1 MIDFKNAKK
10 ATEASYL
17 TPGIYEMKIIDAK
30 FENPEGKTMYVEL
43 TFDRVRDGAKMKQKF
58 YISEKEATIGRLK
71 YLHEDWTGK
80 VIEKGFNSLAE
91 VGAYFEKV
99 FQSDACKKITRFV
112 KVGGTEEADGKVY
125 ANLGFAGFIIPTEK
139 NPEEMTFEVGDANW
153 ILNVKKN
160 LNSKKVE
167 NTDDVMIPGSTSL
180 TSSVS
185 NDDDQDLPF

>member
-10 ATEASYL
+10 ATEASYV
-17 TPGIYEMKIIDAK
+17 TPGIYEMKITDAK
-30 FENPEGKTMYVEL
+30 FEKPEGKTMYVEL

-80 VIEKGFNSLAE
+80 TIEKGFNSLAE

-99 FQSDACKKITRFV
+99 FTSEPCKKITRFV
-112 KVGGTEEADGKVY
+112 KVGGTEESDGKIY
-125 ANLGFAGFIIPTEK
+125 ANLGFAGFIISAEK

-167 NTDDVMIPGSTSL
+167 STNDVMIPESAPFA
-180 TSSVS
+180 SSVS
-185 NDDDQDLPF
+185 NDEDGDLPF